1 MNGEKFATNKC
12 SLSFRKSESVEV
24 LDFDA
29 FLSDE
34 KAENYLKYAEPTINK
49 AELKKALKQGE
60 TFKGVHL
67 NTNPNIQ
74 IK

>member
-1 MNGEKFATNKC
+1 MVKNLLLINVLYH
-12 SLSFRKSESVEV
+12 SV

-67 NTNPNIQ
+67 STNSNIQ

>member
-1 MNGEKFATNKC
+1 MLKEKNPQETKQSRF
-12 SLSFRKSESVEV
+12 

-67 NTNPNIQ
+67 STNSNIQ